1 MKTFPSNFSIV
12 MAIALIGAAGFY
24 IGHKTA
30 PQPQVPIVATAPAEA
45 PAAAPPRPVEP
56 VGALPAAAPAAA
68 PVAAATDASV
78 SKEPPAVLAAGDAAF
93 QRALGSLLQT
103 NATVREKMA
112 VWREL
117 RSKGQLDDALS
128 YLEEAAA
135 NNPGNAAYPTAL
147 AEGCY
152 TKLQSVYGKADSS
165 TVAILALQTD
175 QSFNDALQINPSSWE
190 AQYVKADALSHWP
203 ADMNKGPEVVQQ
215 LSSLIDQQDGQSPQP
230 QFAQS
235 YVLLGDEYQKL
246 GQGDFAT
253 ATWQL
258 GLQKYPGNETLQ
270 TRIKA
275 GHP

>member
-147 AEGCY
+147 AEGYY
-152 TKLQSVYGKADSS
+152 TKLQSGRTANHPSRNSPRAMSCWVTNIKSS
-165 TVAILALQTD
+165 ARVIL
-175 QSFNDALQINPSSWE
+175 P
-190 AQYVKADALSHWP
+190 P
-203 ADMNKGPEVVQQ
+203 P
-215 LSSLIDQQDGQSPQP
+215 
-230 QFAQS
+230 
-235 YVLLGDEYQKL
+235 
-246 GQGDFAT
+246 
-253 ATWQL
+253 
-258 GLQKYPGNETLQ
+258 PGNWACKNI
-270 TRIKA
+270 RA
-275 GHP
+275 MRRCRHA